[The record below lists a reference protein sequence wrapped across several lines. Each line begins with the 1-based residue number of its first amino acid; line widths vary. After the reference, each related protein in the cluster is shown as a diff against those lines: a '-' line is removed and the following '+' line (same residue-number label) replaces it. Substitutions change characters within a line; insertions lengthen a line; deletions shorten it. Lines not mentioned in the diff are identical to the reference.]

1 MSDKILVAYF
11 SHIGDTYSLGM
22 VKEGNTQILAKHIA
36 NYLKADQYHIVGDN
50 KYPAKYMDIIKQA
63 KTEMNNN
70 FRPKLVNPLESIAQY
85 DTIFIGY
92 PIWYGD
98 MPMAVYNFLESYNFS
113 GKTVIPFCTHGGS
126 GLVSTERNI
135 KATCQNSNVLQGLAI
150 SGSTAQNNRA
160 QTDSSVASWLKKIG
174 VM

>member
-1 MSDKILVAYF
+1 MSSKILVAYF
-11 SHIGDTYSLGM
+11 SHIGDTYNLGM

-70 FRPKLVNPLESIAQY
+70 FRPKLVNPLASIDQY

-92 PIWYGD
+92 PIWYGRP
-98 MPMAVYNFLESYNFS
+98 PMAVYTFFESFDFTNKNVYL
-113 GKTVIPFCTHGGS
+113 FCTHEGS
-126 GLVSTERNI
+126 GQSGTFTHINNI
-135 KATCQNSNVLQGLAI
+135 LNKANVCTNGLAMQ
-150 SGSTAQNNRA
+150 GT
-160 QTDSSVASWLKKIG
+160 QTRSPNAKQTVETWLKKLKF
-174 VM
+174 